1 LPEEKDL
8 NDWMPVL
15 VACRNALNYI
25 YTNGFSADNNYRGLA
40 KAMRELL
47 ASLLF
52 CSVPLF
58 NTYLGFKG
66 DPKDVMKSKV
76 MQILFRQNL
85 FETSPRLRVIQT
97 NIQKGTA
104 EYLNPLASLFH
115 HVSLSFVY

>member
-52 CSVPLF
+52 CSVPL
-58 NTYLGFKG
+58 
-66 DPKDVMKSKV
+66 
-76 MQILFRQNL
+76 
-85 FETSPRLRVIQT
+85 
-97 NIQKGTA
+97 
-104 EYLNPLASLFH
+104 
-115 HVSLSFVY
+115 